1 MKVEKKLL
9 TISLSASLY
18 EDLQEAMKRAGS
30 GDASEFISG
39 VLRQHFDQAAE
50 NLDSEETKILKAR
63 LKGLGYI

>member
-18 EDLQEAMKRAGS
+18 EDVQEAMKDAGC
-30 GDASEFISG
+30 DDVSEFISR
-39 VLRQHFDQAAE
+39 VLRQHFDQTDDS
-50 NLDSEETKILKAR
+50 LDSEETKILEAR